1 MSGTSIQK
9 QVHRGIVQGLR
20 ATGDGRL
27 YSAMRRPSD
36 TELDPQTPAE
46 ADDYSQCDPT
56 YFDIVALRTEN
67 KIYDQ
72 GGTFTGRVETVLLV
86 SPLSEAPTITD
97 YIAFMTDQAS
107 VTDDT
112 VFHEINSVKKELS
125 PAGVVLLHK
134 IVLKD

>member
-9 QVHRGIVQGLR
+9 QVHSGIVKGLR

-27 YSAMRRPSD
+27 YSAMRRPSS
-36 TELDPQTPAE
+36 TDPQTPAD
-46 ADDYSQCDPT
+46 ADDGTQGDPT
-56 YFDIVALRTEN
+56 YFDIVALRTES

-72 GGTFTGRVETVLLV
+72 SGTFTGRVETVLLV

-97 YIAFMTDQAS
+97 YIAFMTDQDS

-112 VFHEINSVKKELS
+112 VFHEIDSVKKELS
-125 PAGVVLLHK
+125 PAGVVLLYK
-134 IVLKD
+134 IVLRD